1 MKGVVEGFWD
11 CPYCETTRIRARYYY
26 CPNCG
31 KGRGQKTKFYPPENI
46 TEADLIEDREDI
58 KNPDQYCEYCDSY
71 FNFKFNYCP
80 NCGAERGKKDY
91 FDVRAEQDEKE
102 ARQKAIEAG
111 KEYIGSTNSGHT
123 SYDTGRR
130 SSSTGRRSS
139 SWDTSYDY
147 KGNDD
152 YSSSH
157 KYPVG
162 HVTPTP
168 SIPRLR
174 FERRESF
181 MESVW
186 SFVERNERPI
196 LVTILVLAFLALMAL
211 LLMPRYDRVD
221 VTGKGWT
228 REITVESYEWVD
240 RSGWSLPAGADLQY
254 TREEIHHYDQV
265 YDHTETYQVPYT
277 VTEIVGYNEYT
288 VTHDRGNGYFDVETV
303 REPIY
308 QSHTEYRTEYEDK
321 YRDVPVYA
329 TKYYYK
335 IQEWVYNRSYHSYG
349 KEDEPYW
356 PDYELHGNKERI
368 GGKFGTYTI
377 TGMRKNKEKSYTT
390 DFDLW
395 NTIQIGQTYEF
406 KVVFDQ
412 IVEIMDNTKDNT
424 EDN

>member
-1 MKGVVEGFWD
+1 MEESNMKGVVEGFWD
-11 CPYCETTRIRARYYY
+11 CPYCGTKRIRGRYYY

-31 KGRGQKTKFYPPENI
+31 KGRGQETQCYPPENI

-58 KNPDQYCEYCDSY
+58 KNPDWYCEYCDSY

-80 NCGAERGKKDY
+80 NCGAERGKKNY
-91 FDVRAEQDEKE
+91 FDVRAEQEEKE

-123 SYDTGRR
+123 SYDTGKK
-130 SSSTGRRSS
+130 SSR
-139 SWDTSYDY
+139 WDVSYDDD
-147 KGNDD
+147 NTDD

-157 KYPVG
+157 NEPVEYPVG

-211 LLMPRYDRVD
+211 LLMPRYDKVD
-221 VTGKGWT
+221 VTGKSWT

-254 TREEIHHYDQV
+254 TQEEIHHYDKV
-265 YDHTETYQVPYT
+265 YDHTESYEVPYT
-277 VTEIVGYNEYT
+277 VTELVGYNEYT

-303 REPIY
+303 RDPIY
-308 QSHTEYRTEYEDK
+308 ESHTEYRTEYRDV
-321 YRDVPVYA
+321 YRDEPVYA

-368 GGKFGTYTI
+368 GGRFGTYTI

-395 NTIQIGQTYEF
+395 NTIHIGQTYEF
-406 KVVFDQ
+406 KVVLGQ
-412 IVEIMDNTKDNT
+412 IVEIMDNTKDN
-424 EDN
+424 

>member
-1 MKGVVEGFWD
+1 MEESMMKGVVEGFWD
-11 CPYCETTRIRARYYY
+11 CPYCGTKRIRGRYYY

-31 KGRGQKTKFYPPENI
+31 KGRGQETKFYPPENI

-71 FNFKFNYCP
+71 FNFKFNFCP

-91 FDVRAEQDEKE
+91 FDVRAEQEEKE

-123 SYDTGRR
+123 SYDTGKK
-130 SSSTGRRSS
+130 SSSR
-139 SWDTSYDY
+139 DASYDDD
-147 KGNDD
+147 NTDD

-157 KYPVG
+157 NEPVEYPVG

-174 FERRESF
+174 FERRQSF

-211 LLMPRYDRVD
+211 LLMPRYDKVD
-221 VTGKGWT
+221 VTGKSWT

-254 TREEIHHYDQV
+254 TREEIHHYDKV
-265 YDHTETYQVPYT
+265 YDHTESYEVPYT
-277 VTEIVGYNEYT
+277 VTELVGYNEYT

-303 REPIY
+303 RDPIY
-308 QSHTEYRTEYEDK
+308 ESHTEYRTEYRDV
-321 YRDVPVYA
+321 YRDEPVYQ

-349 KEDEPYW
+349 KADEPYW

-368 GGKFGTYTI
+368 GGRFGTYTI

-395 NTIQIGQTYEF
+395 NTIHIGQTYEF
-406 KVVFDQ
+406 KVVLGQ
-412 IVEIMDNTKDNT
+412 IVEIMDNTKDN
-424 EDN
+424 

>member
-1 MKGVVEGFWD
+1 MMKGVVEGFWD
-11 CPYCETTRIRARYYY
+11 CPYCGTKRIRGRYYY

-31 KGRGQKTKFYPPENI
+31 KGRGQETKFYPPENI

-71 FNFKFNYCP
+71 FNFKFNFCP

-91 FDVRAEQDEKE
+91 FDVRAEQEEKE

-123 SYDTGRR
+123 SYDTGKK
-130 SSSTGRRSS
+130 SSSR
-139 SWDTSYDY
+139 DASYDDD
-147 KGNDD
+147 NTDD

-157 KYPVG
+157 NEPVEYPVG

-174 FERRESF
+174 FERRQSF

-211 LLMPRYDRVD
+211 LLMPRYDKVD
-221 VTGKGWT
+221 VTGKSWT

-254 TREEIHHYDQV
+254 TREEIHHYDKV
-265 YDHTETYQVPYT
+265 YDHTESYEVPYT
-277 VTEIVGYNEYT
+277 VTELVGYNEYT

-303 REPIY
+303 RDPIY
-308 QSHTEYRTEYEDK
+308 ESHTEYRTEYRDV
-321 YRDVPVYA
+321 YRDEPVYQ

-349 KEDEPYW
+349 KADEPYW

-368 GGKFGTYTI
+368 GGRFGTYTI

-395 NTIQIGQTYEF
+395 NTIHIGQTYEF
-406 KVVFDQ
+406 KVVLGQ
-412 IVEIMDNTKDNT
+412 IVEIMDNTKDN
-424 EDN
+424 